1 MKALTREDP
10 GREDLENRLAIHL
23 GGEKNDGGIIP
34 GVMCDG
40 SFRLTTNILTS
51 MFPEYDVAMTLDH
64 LRKVEHTY
72 CDCEILV
79 WSKFD
84 KEYPKKEGV

>member
-23 GGEKNDGGIIP
+23 GAETNDGGIIP

-40 SFRLTTNILTS
+40 SFRMTTNILTS
-51 MFPEYDVAMTLDH
+51 RFPGYDVAMTLDH
-64 LRKVEHTY
+64 IRNVEKIY
-72 CDCEILV
+72 CDCEILAR
-79 WSKFD
+79 S
-84 KEYPKKEGV
+84 EYLVKL